1 MGSIG
6 QPSAGHCKDRCA
18 GQHDNHAVSDSTVAA
33 RFEQMLAAPDK
44 KAAAIKLGWVD
55 ERGSYQ
61 DLRDAV
67 GPGNLEAHHGPQS
80 QNALE
85 RREVVNMIMEL
96 MVLCTMPLAV
106 KKVPRYEAG
115 GSRTRVLSA
124 ADDVG
129 HRFQHALDCL
139 LNEAEDHDDDD
150 KNNDDDYC
158 DDDDHQ
164 EEKRGIFQ
172 HPLGTQACHALCEFQ
187 VLLPTLRNRRRL
199 N

>member
-129 HRFQHALDCL
+129 HRTASPGSGSSMAVVQRSQSLSCMDLLGGLHAPRPPPKTEQPTVQSQKNCL
-139 LNEAEDHDDDD
+139 P
-150 KNNDDDYC
+150 
-158 DDDDHQ
+158 
-164 EEKRGIFQ
+164 F
-172 HPLGTQACHALCEFQ
+172 
-187 VLLPTLRNRRRL
+187 LLMLPEQ
-199 N
+199 